1 MKSCTVEAT
10 FTKEGQAH
18 PRKLVWDGQALF
30 IAEVG
35 RHWTSDDG
43 QHMLVKVPDGRTF
56 ELLYNGAHWQGKVVS
71 APPNFA

>member
-1 MKSCTVEAT
+1 MKPCSVEAT
-10 FTKEGQAH
+10 FTQ
-18 PRKLVWDGQALF
+18 DGQARPTNLVWEGETYL
-30 IAEVG
+30 ITDMG

-43 QHMLVKVPDGRTF
+43 QHMLVKVADGRTF